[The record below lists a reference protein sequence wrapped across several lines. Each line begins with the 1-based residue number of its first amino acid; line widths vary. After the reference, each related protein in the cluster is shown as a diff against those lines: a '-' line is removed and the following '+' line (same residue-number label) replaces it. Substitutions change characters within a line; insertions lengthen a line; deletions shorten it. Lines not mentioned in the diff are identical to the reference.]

1 MKDRE
6 GVPPRTLRRGVIFA
20 VVAVV
25 ACAVLFVAWLAASG
39 VASGATG
46 AEGVASKE
54 AGTKSMKSGPS
65 DSDASGSV
73 LATSGAAIADGDYY
87 WEDGDRQAQ
96 LSLYRDGLMDPS
108 DPDTAWVGI
117 GEGTDWVYSFFFA
130 WDDKTLSY
138 EVYDRR
144 LDSTGTSFLVF
155 VPIDDESFRLTATGP
170 GDGGEV
176 VFDRVL
182 TKDDLYP
189 D

>member
-73 LATSGAAIADGDYY
+73 LAASGATIADGDYY
-87 WEDGDRQAQ
+87 WEDGDRQAEV
-96 LSLYRDGLMDPS
+96 SLYR
-108 DPDTAWVGI
+108 
-117 GEGTDWVYSFFFA
+117 EGTDWVYSFFFA

>member
-6 GVPPRTLRRGVIFA
+6 GVLPRTLLRGAILA
-20 VVAVV
+20 VAAAV
-25 ACAVLFVAWLAASG
+25 ACAVLFGAWLAASR

-54 AGTKSMKSGPS
+54 AGTKSMKSDPS
-65 DSDASGSV
+65 DSEGSGSV
-73 LATSGAAIADGDYY
+73 LAASGAAIADGDYY
-87 WEDGDRQAQ
+87 WEGGGRRAQ
-96 LSLYRDGLMDPS
+96 LSLYRDGLMDPD

-117 GEGTDWVYSFFFA
+117 GEGTDWVCSFFFA
-130 WDDKTLSY
+130 WDDEALSY
-138 EVYDRR
+138 EVYDGEQNDAAVYSLR
-144 LDSTGTSFLVF
+144 FA
-155 VPIDDESFRLTATGP
+155 PIDDESFRLTATGP

-176 VFDRVL
+176 AFDGVL